1 MRIDDELIDD
11 SMRNE
16 PAWHPPAG
24 FAERTAAR
32 GVEVLRGEAASAP
45 RLWSWVNIAA
55 SVPLAVVTALAVY
68 FSGELFVAIAP
79 TITVASKSLLPAAW
93 LWVAGS
99 YAVAAWFALR
109 THAFD

>member
-16 PAWHPPAG
+16 PAWQPPAG

-45 RLWSWVNIAA
+45 RFWSWLNIAA
-55 SVPLAVVTALAVY
+55 VVPLAVVTALAVY
-68 FSGELFVAIAP
+68 LAGEAFVVLAP
-79 TITVASKSLLPAAW
+79 SITTASKTMVPNTW
-93 LWVAGS
+93 LWVAVS
-99 YAVAAWFALR
+99 YAVGGWFVLR